1 MDRKGK
7 LSGAFLICISLLVS
21 SCSQL
26 EQRAEVMVRLT
37 CSETVTRA
45 LAADEEMISNVCLM
59 IFDSTGHLEY
69 SSYTTDSGS
78 CRISLLKGERY
89 SFYAFANFGYKIRA
103 VTLEELKQTEYHLAY
118 PDEYRSGLPMYAA
131 SDITITDDDIVELE
145 LERLMSR
152 ISIRM
157 DRSRL
162 SEGISL
168 KVSSVRIGNCP
179 KKTRVLAKNRVES
192 IDDCFITGFS
202 HKGDE
207 CIPLNTEDRNR
218 MSEEISLY
226 MFENMQGQFSDTPI
240 GSDEEKVFEEYDRRR
255 QTCSFVEI
263 GLEYSSEE
271 WTSSEAPLIYRF
283 YLGDDRNSLDIER
296 NCHYHITICPEDDGL
311 KGDGWRIDKSGLE
324 YTGSTSLVKYP
335 SEYITGDIG
344 DKIHLG
350 CRLTPSS
357 APFDIGIEYLEADK
371 SEGIYDY
378 EIDTDGHGVTLT
390 LTGPGRGLIYMEAGS
405 PINEAALFMIEVN
418 LPD

>member
-37 CSETVTRA
+37 CSEAVTRA

-271 WTSSEAPLIYRF
+271 WISADVPLIYRF

-324 YTGSTSLVKYP
+324 YTGSTSLLKYP
-335 SEYITGDIG
+335 SE
-344 DKIHLG
+344 
-350 CRLTPSS
+350 
-357 APFDIGIEYLEADK
+357 
-371 SEGIYDY
+371 
-378 EIDTDGHGVTLT
+378 
-390 LTGPGRGLIYMEAGS
+390 
-405 PINEAALFMIEVN
+405 
-418 LPD
+418 